1 MPAGRVKRFW
11 LLAAGLGAAV
21 IAAVSINHT
30 NSLASAQATS
40 MPVIEFAAG
49 DLVQP
54 LTRELRVAISI
65 TGTLAPRNWTT
76 VKSKVA
82 GELKTILVREGES
95 VRNGQVLA
103 RIDTQDAQARLDEKI
118 ADLAHQNGLQL
129 ARDLG

>member
-1 MPAGRVKRFW
+1 MPAARHFW
-11 LLAAGLGAAV
+11 LLAAGLAVAA

-30 NSLASAQATS
+30 NSLASAQPTS
-40 MPVIEFAAG
+40 VPVIEFTAG

-95 VRNGQVLA
+95 VKSGQVLA
-103 RIDTQDAQARLDEKI
+103 RIDTQDAQARLDEKT
-118 ADLAHQNGLQL
+118 ADLEAARAQL
-129 ARDLG
+129 ALADKNR